1 MLETIINPDKAERN
15 PWELFF
21 IGLVYGLFSVFLVD
35 WLFLRNPVFTEY
47 SSVLIIT
54 FAVMLCT
61 PFVYYTMRYEE
72 QKDVTIKK
80 ETTLIKEHGK
90 ALLVFLF
97 LFLGMLVAF
106 SLAYVV
112 LPQDMASKN
121 FKIQTEQYCS
131 MNMPDNYNKCIE
143 QYLGSSNSITGNAVT
158 SSAIKWSRVFSI
170 FENNIFVLIFCLLFS
185 LAFGSGAIFVLTWNA
200 SVIAVAIGIFAKS
213 SILGLPMAFLRYMLH
228 GLPEITAY
236 FIAAIAGGLMSVDI
250 IRHGLKERTFWR
262 VLADSLN
269 MIIIAIV
276 VLFIAALMEV
286 FITPNLF

>member
-1 MLETIINPDKAERN
+1 MLETIINPNKAERR

-35 WLFLRNPVFTEY
+35 WLFLRNPVFTQY
-47 SSVLIIT
+47 SSILIVT

-72 QKDVTIKK
+72 QKDVMIKK

-106 SLAYVV
+106 SLAYIL
-112 LPQDMASKN
+112 LPQDMASQN

-131 MNMPDNYNKCIE
+131 MNMPDSYNKCIE
-143 QYLGSSNSITGNAVT
+143 QYLGSSDGITGQAVT
-158 SSAIKWSRVFSI
+158 SSAVNWGRVLSI

-185 LAFGSGAIFVLTWNA
+185 LAFGSGAIFILTWNA

-213 SILGLPMAFLRYMLH
+213 SIIGFPMAFLRYMLH

-236 FIAAIAGGLMSVDI
+236 FIAALAGGIISIDI
-250 IRHGLKERTFWR
+250 IRHDLRERTFWR
-262 VLADSLN
+262 VMADSMD

-276 VLFIAALMEV
+276 VLFVAALMEV
-286 FITPNLF
+286 FVTPNLF